1 VKREGAV
8 MEKAFDMN
16 MIGDFVPT
24 LTAYLPVTLYILTL
38 SLLFGFVLG
47 LFLALPRIYNIPIVN
62 QLAKVYISFFRG
74 TPIMVQ
80 LFIVFYGIPALTGL
94 IGIDTSK
101 MDPFYAAVATYAL
114 SNAAAAAEII
124 RAGVGSVDKGQTE
137 AAYSIGLSGSQAFR
151 RIVLPQALV
160 QAFPNMGNMVI
171 SSLKDT
177 SLAFS
182 IGVMDMSGR
191 GQTLITSSNHSL
203 EVYIALSIVYYAV
216 AVLFEWFFRVAE
228 KRIKKNQTRI
238 VTVFDMNIH

>member
-1 VKREGAV
+1 

-80 LFIVFYGIPALTGL
+80 LFIVFYEIPALTGL

-216 AVLFEWFFRVAE
+216 AVLFEWLFQVAE

>member
-1 VKREGAV
+1 

-137 AAYSIGLSGSQAFR
+137 AAYSIGLSSSQAFR

>member
-1 VKREGAV
+1 

-47 LFLALPRIYNIPIVN
+47 LFLALPCIYNIPIVN

-80 LFIVFYGIPALTGL
+80 LFIVFYGIPVLTGL

-114 SNAAAAAEII
+114 SNAVAAAEII

>member
-1 VKREGAV
+1 

-47 LFLALPRIYNIPIVN
+47 LFLALPRIYNIPIAN

>member
-1 VKREGAV
+1 

-124 RAGVGSVDKGQTE
+124 GAGVGSVDKGQTE

>member
-1 VKREGAV
+1 

-38 SLLFGFVLG
+38 SLFFGLVLG

>member
-1 VKREGAV
+1 

-191 GQTLITSSNHSL
+191 AQTLITSSNHSL

-216 AVLFEWFFRVAE
+216 AILFEWFFRVAE

>member
-1 VKREGAV
+1 

-47 LFLALPRIYNIPIVN
+47 LFLALPRIYIIPIVN

>member
-1 VKREGAV
+1 

-216 AVLFEWFFRVAE
+216 AILFEWFFRVAE

>member
-1 VKREGAV
+1 

-160 QAFPNMGNMVI
+160 QTFPNMGNMVI

>member
-1 VKREGAV
+1 

-24 LTAYLPVTLYILTL
+24 LTAYLPITLYILTL

>member
-1 VKREGAV
+1 

-24 LTAYLPVTLYILTL
+24 LTAYLPITLYILTL

-160 QAFPNMGNMVI
+160 QAFPNIGNMVI

>member
-1 VKREGAV
+1 
-8 MEKAFDMN
+8 MENAFDMN

-47 LFLALPRIYNIPIVN
+47 LFLALPRIYNTPIVN

>member
-1 VKREGAV
+1 

-216 AVLFEWFFRVAE
+216 AILFEWFFRVAE
-228 KRIKKNQTRI
+228 KRIKKNQERI

>member
-1 VKREGAV
+1 

-80 LFIVFYGIPALTGL
+80 LFIVFYGIPVLTGL

-228 KRIKKNQTRI
+228 KRIKENQTRI

>member
-1 VKREGAV
+1 
-8 MEKAFDMN
+8 MEKAFDIN
-16 MIGDFVPT
+16 MIRDFVPT

-114 SNAAAAAEII
+114 SNAAAAAEIF

-216 AVLFEWFFRVAE
+216 AILCEWFFRVAE

>member
-1 VKREGAV
+1 

-47 LFLALPRIYNIPIVN
+47 LFLALPRIYNTPIVN

-216 AVLFEWFFRVAE
+216 AVLFEWLFQVAE

>member
-1 VKREGAV
+1 

-24 LTAYLPVTLYILTL
+24 LTAFLPITLYILTL

-160 QAFPNMGNMVI
+160 QVFPNMGNMVI

>member
-1 VKREGAV
+1 

-38 SLLFGFVLG
+38 SLLSGFVLG

-80 LFIVFYGIPALTGL
+80 LFIVFYGIPAITGL

>member
-1 VKREGAV
+1 
-8 MEKAFDMN
+8 MENAFDMN

-216 AVLFEWFFRVAE
+216 AVLFEWLFQVAE

>member
-1 VKREGAV
+1 

-24 LTAYLPVTLYILTL
+24 LTAYLPITLYILTL

-228 KRIKKNQTRI
+228 KRIKRNQTRI

>member
-1 VKREGAV
+1 M